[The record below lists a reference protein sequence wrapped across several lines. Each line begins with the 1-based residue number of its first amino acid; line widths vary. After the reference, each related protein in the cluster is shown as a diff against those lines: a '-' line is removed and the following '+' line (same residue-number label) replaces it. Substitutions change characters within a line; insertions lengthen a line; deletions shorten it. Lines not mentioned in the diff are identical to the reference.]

1 MICII
6 LQLDI
11 YVKPK
16 LEKTDLVRAYPESLL
31 ALKYL
36 WEILLWNLH
45 LTNMLYWWCMF
56 LWICGI
62 IWRDI
67 SDVNISERRVFVKIK
82 GLQLTDILII
92 VLMSAVI
99 GLDMDFAKLDT
110 IDYVCLGAFAF
121 WLLALVA
128 RLYIA
133 NRKD

>member
-1 MICII
+1 MK
-6 LQLDI
+6 DI
-11 YVKPK
+11 VLK
-16 LEKTDLVRAYPESLL
+16 L
-31 ALKYL
+31 ALDKYAILVVYVPVDL
-36 WEILLWNLH
+36 WYNMTRYLDTNL
-45 LTNMLYWWCMF
+45 
-56 LWICGI
+56 
-62 IWRDI
+62 
-67 SDVNISERRVFVKIK
+67 SKRRMSMKIK

>member
-1 MICII
+1 MKWALDKYAI
-6 LQLDI
+6 LVVYVPVDLWYNMTRYLD
-11 YVKPK
+11 
-16 LEKTDLVRAYPESLL
+16 T
-31 ALKYL
+31 
-36 WEILLWNLH
+36 NL
-45 LTNMLYWWCMF
+45 
-56 LWICGI
+56 
-62 IWRDI
+62 
-67 SDVNISERRVFVKIK
+67 SKRRMSMKIK

>member
-1 MICII
+1 MKVTLDKYAI
-6 LQLDI
+6 LVVYVLVDLWYNMTRYLD
-11 YVKPK
+11 
-16 LEKTDLVRAYPESLL
+16 T
-31 ALKYL
+31 
-36 WEILLWNLH
+36 NL
-45 LTNMLYWWCMF
+45 
-56 LWICGI
+56 
-62 IWRDI
+62 
-67 SDVNISERRVFVKIK
+67 SKRRMSMKIK
-82 GLQLTDILII
+82 GLQITDILII

>member
-1 MICII
+1 MKLTLDKYAI
-6 LQLDI
+6 LMVYVLVDLWYNMTRYLD
-11 YVKPK
+11 
-16 LEKTDLVRAYPESLL
+16 T
-31 ALKYL
+31 
-36 WEILLWNLH
+36 NL
-45 LTNMLYWWCMF
+45 
-56 LWICGI
+56 
-62 IWRDI
+62 
-67 SDVNISERRVFVKIK
+67 SKRRMFVKIK

>member
-1 MICII
+1 MK
-6 LQLDI
+6 DI
-11 YVKPK
+11 VLK
-16 LEKTDLVRAYPESLL
+16 L
-31 ALKYL
+31 ALDKYAILEVYVPVDL
-36 WEILLWNLH
+36 WYNMTRYLDTNLSKGR
-45 LTNMLYWWCMF
+45 MSM
-56 LWICGI
+56 
-62 IWRDI
+62 
-67 SDVNISERRVFVKIK
+67 KIK

>member
-1 MICII
+1 MKVTLDKYAI
-6 LQLDI
+6 LVVYVPVDLWYNMTRYLD
-11 YVKPK
+11 
-16 LEKTDLVRAYPESLL
+16 T
-31 ALKYL
+31 
-36 WEILLWNLH
+36 NL
-45 LTNMLYWWCMF
+45 N
-56 LWICGI
+56 
-62 IWRDI
+62 
-67 SDVNISERRVFVKIK
+67 ERRMFVKIK

>member
-1 MICII
+1 MKVTLDKYAI
-6 LQLDI
+6 LVVYVPVDLWYNMTRYLD
-11 YVKPK
+11 
-16 LEKTDLVRAYPESLL
+16 T
-31 ALKYL
+31 
-36 WEILLWNLH
+36 NL
-45 LTNMLYWWCMF
+45 
-56 LWICGI
+56 
-62 IWRDI
+62 
-67 SDVNISERRVFVKIK
+67 SKRRMSMKIK

>member
-1 MICII
+1 M
-6 LQLDI
+6 
-11 YVKPK
+11 
-16 LEKTDLVRAYPESLL
+16 
-31 ALKYL
+31 
-36 WEILLWNLH
+36 
-45 LTNMLYWWCMF
+45 
-56 LWICGI
+56 
-62 IWRDI
+62 
-67 SDVNISERRVFVKIK
+67 KIN

>member
-1 MICII
+1 MKVTLDKYAI
-6 LQLDI
+6 LVVYVPVDLWYNMTRYLD
-11 YVKPK
+11 
-16 LEKTDLVRAYPESLL
+16 T
-31 ALKYL
+31 
-36 WEILLWNLH
+36 NL
-45 LTNMLYWWCMF
+45 N
-56 LWICGI
+56 
-62 IWRDI
+62 
-67 SDVNISERRVFVKIK
+67 ERRMFVKIK

-133 NRKD
+133 NRKE